1 MAKPTAEGRCKTDV
15 GELFRSQKPTLWQST
30 APHWQ
35 WNLNV
40 KISPMCCCFLQKSCV
55 PGMRKSAETLST
67 AIEFMEKTSTSFRLI
82 RWVSAPAP
90 GRWTSPG
97 VHMFFKHIFQG
108 RDGCFPP
115 HQVRTR
121 SVGECVEYYYM
132 WKKSERHE
140 YFNQQAT
147 RVGRKKFSMQ
157 SGSMWV

>member
-1 MAKPTAEGRCKTDV
+1 MLKDTAKLMSVLYQFMTSAFSKTYFV
-15 GELFRSQKPTLWQST
+15 TKHSSALAMKLVNTP
-30 APHWQ
+30 
-35 WNLNV
+35 NV
-40 KISPMCCCFLQKSCV
+40 LCVLQKSCV
-55 PGMRKSAETLST
+55 PGVRKSAGTLSM
-67 AIEFMEKTSTSFRLI
+67 AIGFMGKTSTSFRLI
-82 RWVSAPAP
+82 RWVSAPEP
-90 GRWTSPG
+90 DWWTSLC
-97 VHMFFKHIFQG
+97 VQMFFKYFFQG
-108 RDGCFPP
+108 RNSCCAP